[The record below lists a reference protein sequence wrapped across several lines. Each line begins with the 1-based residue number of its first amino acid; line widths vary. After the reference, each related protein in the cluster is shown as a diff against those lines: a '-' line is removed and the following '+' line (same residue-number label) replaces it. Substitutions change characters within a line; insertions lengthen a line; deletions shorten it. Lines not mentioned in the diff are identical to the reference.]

1 MDIANRLLRGI
12 QTKVNILFCDEDKIG
27 TSTASMSY
35 PNQNRWPELRSS
47 KCVVDEKKSDGG
59 EIDEPRISA
68 SPSEVLSPVASTLAS
83 LSALKNIAVSTS
95 APHAIVPS
103 ASSACNAGNGPLSGN
118 KPKRKSSDQSILRR
132 GKWSPEEEEYAN
144 AVVKEFNS
152 GYLDAAA
159 GTTLRIYL
167 SEKLQCDPMRI
178 TKKFTGN
185 ESIGKRVFHPIGRI
199 GDGLTKEARDAQV
212 CSYLHVS
219 NELRFFTHT
228 TVLRSYEGKP

>member
-1 MDIANRLLRGI
+1 
-12 QTKVNILFCDEDKIG
+12 
-27 TSTASMSY
+27 MSY
-35 PNQNRWPELRSS
+35 PNQNRRPGLLYS
-47 KCVVDEKKSDGG
+47 KCVMDEKKSDDD
-59 EIDEPRISA
+59 EIEEPRISGL
-68 SPSEVLSPVASTLAS
+68 PSSEALSPVASTLAS
-83 LSALKNIAVSTS
+83 LSALKNIVVSKS

-103 ASSACNAGNGPLSGN
+103 ASIVHNARNGHLPVVTSTNSTKLLGN
-118 KPKRKSSDQSILRR
+118 KPQSKLSDQSVLRR

-144 AVVKEFNS
+144 AVVREFNS

-199 GDGLTKEARDAQV
+199 GDELTKEAREAQV
-212 CSYLHVS
+212 CFLFAVPY
-219 NELRFFTHT
+219 HT
-228 TVLRSYEGKP
+228 TFHLYSVVTSADLSGKPRTFIPKMEE